1 VKFVLHYLQIPFR
14 RPRLLLA
21 LTALPVIM
29 ALIFT
34 TLSPSPYQ
42 TSAVVALIKTRT
54 DVTFDERIRTVT
66 GEDPVTTTRSSSS
79 VQDRANE
86 LAALVENGAIATD
99 VIVRLKDQL
108 PEAYRDPQ
116 VLVGK
121 INATVMNPG
130 GMIAVTAV
138 DSDPEMA
145 ALLANT
151 WASSYEQYVN
161 TLYSGAATGYSKSVQ
176 TELQRAKG
184 SYEEAQG
191 ALEAFLPTNKVDAL
205 TREIADKEAMLDVL
219 STGKTTAI
227 STTIEQ
233 QLLNQ
238 TQIINAYMTAQVS
251 NQLLA
256 FNKQQEAKRT
266 LLGEFI
272 DAEIESRMRALR
284 YDRTMR
290 ENAFS
295 VTSEA
300 DLTNKLA
307 VVQQEAE
314 TKREALAQSYA
325 EQTRLRKLLG
335 NAVSASSS
343 RGRRKGI
350 WR

>member
-1 VKFVLHYLQIPFR
+1 MPPQVKFVLHYLQIPFR

-145 ALLANT
+145 ALLA
-151 WASSYEQYVN
+151 SSMSTRFIVVPQRATPN
-161 TLYSGAATGYSKSVQ
+161 RCKPNFSAPKAATKKHKARSKP
-176 TELQRAKG
+176 
-184 SYEEAQG
+184 
-191 ALEAFLPTNKVDAL
+191 FCPPTKS
-205 TREIADKEAMLDVL
+205 MP
-219 STGKTTAI
+219 
-227 STTIEQ
+227 
-233 QLLNQ
+233 
-238 TQIINAYMTAQVS
+238 
-251 NQLLA
+251 
-256 FNKQQEAKRT
+256 
-266 LLGEFI
+266 
-272 DAEIESRMRALR
+272 
-284 YDRTMR
+284 
-290 ENAFS
+290 
-295 VTSEA
+295 
-300 DLTNKLA
+300 
-307 VVQQEAE
+307 
-314 TKREALAQSYA
+314 
-325 EQTRLRKLLG
+325 
-335 NAVSASSS
+335 
-343 RGRRKGI
+343 
-350 WR
+350 